1 MGKRTEKVTAGFGDQ
16 AKLFYY
22 ANLGV
27 TAACLF
33 DYFVLGH
40 QWSLLTLAMSVL
52 IINGFALWQ
61 RRHDLDDALRGDAEE
76 EAAEA
81 QSEASRDTRLR
92 ARGLR

>member
-1 MGKRTEKVTAGFGDQ
+1 MGKRAEKVRAGFGDQ

-22 ANLGV
+22 ANLGA

-40 QWSLLTLAMSVL
+40 QWSLLTLAILVL

-61 RRHDLDDALRGDAEE
+61 RHHDLDDALRGDAEE
-76 EAAEA
+76 EAVEA
-81 QSEASRDTRLR
+81 QSEARRDARLR
-92 ARGLR
+92 AKGLR